1 MSLKGATWTTQL
13 ERELGPK
20 GLPLFVVW
28 CVSSSIRPS
37 EAAGAHRLADAARA
51 GAPDPANTTTL
62 SHHGLRHALG
72 NGILAAQLFTHL
84 TGSLRMG

>member
-1 MSLKGATWTTQL
+1 MDDTAGEGART
-13 ERELGPK
+13 